1 MSAAVR
7 RRGAA
12 FAAVLAI
19 ALGACSDDDDDAS
32 GDAEVAAADDE
43 RYCELAAEV
52 EAQAEETFSEL
63 GEDAD
68 EEQVT
73 AAQGQLLE
81 GIDDE
86 LDEMVD
92 VAPPE
97 IADDV
102 EAYVA
107 FFRAQ
112 MRNEDV
118 EEEVS
123 DERILAWEEANCP
136 GNTP

>member
-1 MSAAVR
+1 MSAVVR

-12 FAAVLAI
+12 LAVAAVLAI

-32 GDAEVAAADDE
+32 GDAEVATADE
-43 RYCELAAEV
+43 RYCELTAEV
-52 EAQAEETFSEL
+52 EAQAEETFSGL

-68 EEQVT
+68 EEQVA
-73 AAQGQLLE
+73 AAQAQLLE
-81 GIDDE
+81 EVDDE
-86 LDEMVD
+86 LDEMAD
-92 VAPPE
+92 VAPAE
-97 IADDV
+97 ITDDV

-112 MRNEDV
+112 MRNE
-118 EEEVS
+118 EAEEVS
-123 DERILAWEEANCP
+123 DERILAWEEENCP

>member
-1 MSAAVR
+1 MARRKGAAL
-7 RRGAA
+7 A
-12 FAAVLAI
+12 FAAVLVI
-19 ALGACSDDDDDAS
+19 TLGACSDDDDDAS
-32 GDAEVAAADDE
+32 GDAEVAADE
-43 RYCELAAEV
+43 VRYCELTAEV
-52 EAQAEETFSEL
+52 EAQAEETFSGL
-63 GEDAD
+63 GEDAN

-73 AAQGQLLE
+73 AAQAQLLE
-81 GIDDE
+81 DVDDE

-112 MRNEDV
+112 MRNE
-118 EEEVS
+118 ETEQVS
-123 DERILAWEEANCP
+123 DARILAWEEANCP
-136 GNTP
+136 GNTQ

>member
-1 MSAAVR
+1 MRAVAR
-7 RRGAA
+7 RKGAA
-12 FAAVLAI
+12 LTLAAAC
-19 ALGACSDDDDDAS
+19 ALTFGACSDDDDEAS
-32 GDAEVAAADDE
+32 GDANVTADEV
-43 RYCELAAEV
+43 RYCELTADV
-52 EAQAEETFSEL
+52 EAQAEEAFSRL

-68 EEQVT
+68 EERVA
-73 AAQGQLLE
+73 AAQAQLLE
-81 GIDDE
+81 DLDDK
-86 LDEMVD
+86 LDEMVE
-92 VAPPE
+92 VAPRE

-112 MRNEDV
+112 MRNE
-118 EEEVS
+118 EAEQVS

>member
-1 MSAAVR
+1 MTAVARRKGAAL
-7 RRGAA
+7 A

-19 ALGACSDDDDDAS
+19 TLGACSDDDDDAS
-32 GDAEVAAADDE
+32 GDAEVAADEE
-43 RYCELAAEV
+43 RYCELTAEV
-52 EAQAEETFSEL
+52 EAQAEETFSGL
-63 GEDAD
+63 GEDAG
-68 EEQVT
+68 EEEVA
-73 AAQGQLLE
+73 AAQAQLLE
-81 GIDDE
+81 EVDDE

-112 MRNEDV
+112 MRNE
-118 EEEVS
+118 EAEEVS
-123 DERILAWEEANCP
+123 DERILAWEEENCP
-136 GNTP
+136 STTS